1 MRSSKP
7 ASGKLPFFR
16 TLSRAFLLQI
26 PKLYLFCQHYLAQ
39 HLLHCSCP
47 KRPLVHYTTKKGEN
61 KNSQIGISII
71 EPGKMVIEANR
82 RKLHFPVYA
91 FIFNFSVFS
100 RFPGENVKLT
110 IKQRNKMDFTA
121 KLATL
126 TSLSLNKRSSKLVQ
140 DGKSIFQKGFI
151 YSVLLSF
158 CDSSL

>member
-100 RFPGENVKLT
+100 RFPGGKCETYN
-110 IKQRNKMDFTA
+110 NTA
-121 KLATL
+121 KQ
-126 TSLSLNKRSSKLVQ
+126 NGPYSKTCYLDIPKPEQ
-140 DGKSIFQKGFI
+140 KELKTRTRWKKHIPKGFYLFRFI
-151 YSVLLSF
+151 IIL
-158 CDSSL
+158 